1 MRSASGGASGGTSG
15 GAPLVVGYYP
25 TVYMND
31 FWLLRDALVPLDAR
45 RSRVVN
51 LTLTVAPL
59 GLWRWQV
66 MEQIDRT
73 FARQRALG
81 AARDGDGDEMK
92 RVLLPATLGTSAT
105 TPTAATAINSS
116 ADASDSTVTPT
127 CGPHNASRRSQTQ
140 RNAYDSNGNAK
151 PPTLTLLARMQVQT

>member
-1 MRSASGGASGGTSG
+1 
-15 GAPLVVGYYP
+15 
-25 TVYMND
+25 MND

-51 LTLTVAPL
+51 LTLSVAPL

-92 RVLLPATLGTSAT
+92 RRLVGGGSRALGGD
-105 TPTAATAINSS
+105 
-116 ADASDSTVTPT
+116 DAGV
-127 CGPHNASRRSQTQ
+127 GVAHRLRRV
-140 RNAYDSNGNAK
+140 G
-151 PPTLTLLARMQVQT
+151 V